1 MHLLYSR
8 FFMRALKVVNMIDI
22 KEPFTA
28 LETQGMVCHKTFKDN
43 NDKLWGIGRLLIDT

>member
-8 FFMRALKVVNMIDI
+8 FFMRALKAVKTINI

-28 LETQGMVCHKTFKDN
+28 LETQGMVCHETYKDKMIN
-43 NDKLWGIGRLLIDT
+43 GFFQMK